1 MKIRL
6 MGKKGSKACKA
17 IAENTGITRYRGNRK
32 DPKTGLLVNYGLAGP
47 KKDKFYRLYPSAKT
61 IPTLN
66 KYVGHSKF
74 YAIKRVEEQGLDVP
88 ETRLSLR
95 KTDMP
100 KKWLEK
106 RIHSIGGKG
115 IRRARGRLRIKGK
128 YYQKNVTSRV
138 YELRIHAFAWM
149 DRWVVQKR
157 LGQRDEIAWN
167 FSNGGH
173 FQTVHNPMNSKAC
186 SKAVEMSER
195 VLKTFNMAF
204 GAVDFIV
211 DSKGKVYFLEI
222 NAAPGFSGL
231 SDHIYFEAF
240 NALKKMSSKKVLS
253 YAS

>member
-1 MKIRL
+1 
-6 MGKKGSKACKA
+6 MGKKGTKACKA
-17 IAENTGITRYRGNRK
+17 IAENTGITRYRGNKR
-32 DPKTGLLVNYGLAGP
+32 DPKTDLLVNYGLAGP
-47 KKDKFYRLYPSAKT
+47 KKDRFYQIYPSAKT

-66 KYVGHSKF
+66 KNVGHSKF
-74 YAIKRVEEQGLDVP
+74 YAVKRAEKHGIRIP
-88 ETRLSLR
+88 ETRISLR
-95 KTDMP
+95 KADAP

-173 FQTVHNPMNSKAC
+173 FQTVHNPMSSKAC
-186 SKAVEMSER
+186 SEAVEISER
-195 VLKTFNMAF
+195 ILKIFNMSF

-211 DSKGKVYFLEI
+211 DSKQRVYFIEI
-222 NAAPGFSGL
+222 NSAPGFSGL

-240 NALKKMSSKKVLS
+240 NALKKMSKRKVLVM
-253 YAS
+253 A